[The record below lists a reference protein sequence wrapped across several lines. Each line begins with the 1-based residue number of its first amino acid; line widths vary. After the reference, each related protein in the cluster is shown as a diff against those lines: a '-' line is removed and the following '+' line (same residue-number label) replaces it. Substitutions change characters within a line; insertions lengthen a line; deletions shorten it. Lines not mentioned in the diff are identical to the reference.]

1 MSEQSDSGMA
11 QRSNEQE
18 QPTAS
23 SESSEHRER
32 NTRPS
37 RTRGERVRAAAWTLR
52 EPRTASWMAEETEVS
67 VKTAQK
73 YLDQLVED
81 NVLLRVEQGEQTLY
95 SLDQLMASYREV
107 ATLQREHT
115 REELTTAL
123 ESMRD
128 HITEWKATYNVDQPG
143 ELRASLA
150 ALDDEQETE
159 SRRKAASEWE
169 QLEARLLLVQAAL
182 REYDWATDRETITA

>member
-169 QLEARLLLVQAAL
+169 QLEARLPLVQAAL
-182 REYDWATDRETITA
+182 REYDWATDRETLTA